1 MATEG
6 WSALSTLAG
15 RARLPAWA
23 RTGRP
28 GLPVLCITGYSD
40 NAEHV
45 ADESMVLLK
54 LVPEEALLATAAA
67 RPVGALAMHLPFHWA
82 NNLQARSAEPV
93 DQVLRADARQV
104 DICAAGQP
112 TSPGHCLA

>member
-1 MATEG
+1 MVCAPAASGPPRRHYHCRSKATEG

-45 ADESMVLLK
+45 ADESTVLLK
-54 LVPEEALLATAAA
+54 PVPEEALLATVA
-67 RPVGALAMHLPFHWA
+67 RMLGTL
-82 NNLQARSAEPV
+82 
-93 DQVLRADARQV
+93 
-104 DICAAGQP
+104 C
-112 TSPGHCLA
+112 